1 MENNEEQDN
10 VEQGNIVEK
19 TAERAVDVADAA
31 KEFLLMIANFE
42 SGNWIEAA
50 KNVVNLLKNKEF
62 RKILIMHFIR
72 YALLIIGP
80 IIAVLCLFGVLNN
93 IKDAMI
99 NLFTTTASIV
109 EEAWKW
115 LTDDYWI
122 DLDKEMET
130 DVETGQSYTIV
141 DKYIKELGATGVS
154 LKALRLLGDADYSD
168 EETLLQNKDNK
179 ELVEKYIAEFLRADI
194 ITQQPHRRRG
204 EELVNSNNQNEIDGG
219 IYIYR
224 TKEEPK
230 LNENYIV
237 DGEQT
242 KENIEVADKNYI
254 QMEFMDYS
262 EFMEKLNKND
272 KSLRNRFTIDEA
284 TGELVVV
291 KISQVVKKEE
301 VIEVGKGWFYDLYS
315 WIQAIAGTTIDYQVE
330 AQRISYKEYI
340 SKYTMPYEFLINLCE
355 ITQNPEFVY
364 HVALLARDT
373 KIILVIQDDT
383 TIEVETVEREEE
395 HTTFTNRS
403 GQDIES
409 AVEGAKDVIRKRTVI
424 QTTVQMPTLRVEYAD
439 TWSFYEEFEYTKNI
453 KTNKQGSDPKVNV
466 YDKNHYSGYQLAGPY
481 TGTEWVVLESD
492 KGLGDVDS
500 ETAKV
505 EREYEYYQSRLL
517 TKSTEVTQTITMH
530 TNYNEAILK
539 NSVEKSKQFLGLLRN
554 SNGKCNHDCFQTD
567 TWKNKDPLAI
577 QCSQSSEFDKQ
588 GINVQYRI
596 PNMTRTETP
605 LNKLTSGIDML
616 YAVLQSNS
624 GGYDEDDKL
633 LGEDEES
640 YQEIDKYVADEDYES
655 AYVVKMQGLVEHL
668 QYLMTF
674 PENETY
680 EISDAML
687 DNLIGD
693 TDYEENIIPGTNFWW
708 PLDENR
714 QYTITSPFGR
724 RIHPIT
730 GTVKDHKGID
740 IGGPGGINGVAIIA
754 SADGVVTTSAY
765 DADGYGNY
773 VIISHAN
780 GYQTRYAHNTRNIV
794 SKGDQVTR
802 GQVIAYVG
810 TTGASTG
817 PHLHFEVR
825 LNGLPQ
831 NPLNYVSMSNKR
843 PQ

>member
-1 MENNEEQDN
+1 MANNEEKN
-10 VEQGNIVEK
+10 KVEQ
-19 TAERAVDVADAA
+19 A
-31 KEFLLMIANFE
+31 KEAM
-42 SGNWIEAA
+42 EAA
-50 KNVVNLLKNKEF
+50 KQASELAANVASGNFIGAAKNALNLLKNKKF
-62 RKILIMHFIR
+62 RKMLVRRFIIFALQALIPI
-72 YALLIIGP
+72 
-80 IIAVLCLFGVLNN
+80 IIAVSFFGMLNT

-109 EEAWKW
+109 AEAWRW

-122 DLDKEMET
+122 NLDKEMET

-141 DKYIKELGATGVS
+141 DKYIKELGSKGVS

-242 KENIEVADKNYI
+242 KENLEVVDKNYI

-284 TGELVVV
+284 TGELIVV
-291 KISQVVKKEE
+291 KITQVVKKEE
-301 VIEVGKGWFYDLYS
+301 VVEVGKGWFYDLYS

-330 AQRISYKEYI
+330 PQRISYKEYI

-403 GQDIES
+403 GPDIAS

-453 KTNKQGSDPKVNV
+453 KTNKQESSPKVNV

-492 KGLGDVDS
+492 KGLGDIDS

-505 EREYEYYQSRLL
+505 EREYEYYESTLL
-517 TKSTEVTQTITMH
+517 TKSTEVTQMITMH

-539 NSVEKSKQFLGLLRN
+539 NTVEKSKQFLGLLRN
-554 SNGKCNHDCFQTD
+554 TNGKCDNDCFQVD
-567 TWKNKDPLAI
+567 TWKSKDPLAI
-577 QCSQSSEFDKQ
+577 QCAQNAEFDRQ

-624 GGYDEDDKL
+624 TGYNEDDKL
-633 LGEDEES
+633 LGEDEKGQS
-640 YQEIDKYVADEDYES
+640 YNEIDKYVADEDYES

-754 SADGVVTTSAY
+754 SADGVVATSAY

-773 VIISHAN
+773 IIITHEN

-794 SKGDQVTR
+794 SRGDNVTR

-825 LNGLPQ
+825 LNGQPQ